1 MNSQH
6 SFVKERSWLT
16 NLIEFFEEI
25 TKYVGETSA
34 VGVNNVDFSVTFDNA
49 HTETSPKGP

>member
-25 TKYVGETSA
+25 TKYVGETSE